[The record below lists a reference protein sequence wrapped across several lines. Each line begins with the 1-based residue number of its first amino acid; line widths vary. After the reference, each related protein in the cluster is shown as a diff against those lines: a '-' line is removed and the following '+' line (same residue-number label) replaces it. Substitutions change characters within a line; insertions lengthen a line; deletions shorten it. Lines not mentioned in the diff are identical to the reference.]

1 MDLVDLEGD
10 VVMKI
15 NISSRQINLTDSIEQ
30 YIEGNLCRLE
40 KYINPESEVKVTVVS
55 GKNKKQKLEVTII
68 PKEGPIIRA
77 EEIQDDLYIATDLIY
92 DKLYKQIIRYNARLK
107 EQHQFSMY
115 VEDADIMDTSEREVF
130 NENDIVVER
139 VKRFNLKPMSVE
151 EAILQMELIGH
162 NFYVF
167 RNQETFEIN
176 VTYKRKSGGYG
187 IIEHE

>member
-1 MDLVDLEGD
+1 
-10 VVMKI
+10 MKI
-15 NISSRQINLTDSIEQ
+15 NISSRQINLTDTIEQ

-40 KYINPESEVKVTVVS
+40 KYINPESEVKVMVVS
-55 GKNKKQKLEVTII
+55 EKNKKQKLEVTII

-77 EEIQDDLYIATDLIY
+77 EEIQNDLYIATDLIY

-107 EQHQFSMY
+107 EQHQNSMY
-115 VEDADIMDTSEREVF
+115 VEDADIMDTSEREAF

>member
-15 NISSRQINLTDSIEQ
+15 NISSRQINLTDTIEQ

-40 KYINPESEVKVTVVS
+40 KYINPESEVKVMVVS
-55 GKNKKQKLEVTII
+55 EKNKKQKLEVTII

-77 EEIQDDLYIATDLIY
+77 EEIQNDLYIATDLIY

-107 EQHQFSMY
+107 EQHQNSMY
-115 VEDADIMDTSEREVF
+115 VEDADIMDTSEREAF